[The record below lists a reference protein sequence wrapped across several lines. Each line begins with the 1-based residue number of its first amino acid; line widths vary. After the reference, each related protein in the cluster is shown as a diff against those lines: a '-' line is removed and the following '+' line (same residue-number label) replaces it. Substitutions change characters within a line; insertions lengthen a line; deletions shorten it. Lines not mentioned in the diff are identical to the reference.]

1 MSPNTVHNVSKT
13 TMSLISLPLEI
24 LQQIADIVDTE
35 HRPSI
40 YTFSLTNKACHRAV
54 VHLVFRQIQITVSH
68 QPETL
73 QKEVA
78 SLIEALSRTESA
90 RHVQQISIKGDIRFK
105 ARKTNEDSP
114 GTDKIEPPGGIQE
127 ILGNNISSG
136 LRQFVVYDEAVIV
149 RSSDEDLAWAPVV
162 SLLQFVPYPRDLI
175 YDCQSQFPP
184 SLLEVL
190 HQQHP
195 RCRLHH
201 LTFRFRTLL
210 WGTPYP
216 YEMELATSPSLYRL
230 DVVCAWRD
238 SDGDDDFNLE
248 AAIDLASG
256 LAPNLKEVSF
266 FELWPIGCWRYDR
279 RRRELWQGLPGLTG
293 KLGGSLTSW
302 TWIGC
307 DDMVGPAIKK
317 NWSKNAD
324 LTHLQHLTIGRF
336 HESKIGISG
345 DEMEW
350 IAQNRS
356 FPQLKTLSVAI
367 TRNEYFV
374 DRPHY
379 TENTVLFFQAFRP
392 LEELSVQGAI
402 DAQILET
409 ILSRHGQTLRKLTLH
424 PHEEWFMEVNGR
436 TATNLPMNFTTDHL
450 SQIAVLCPLVEELS
464 VPVKRNESRA
474 SEVKLYKCFGE
485 MRNLRYLFLIL
496 DSSNWKVW
504 PGSSQEHTYNHGSI
518 EDGQDIVAVY
528 NSGSIAYRRGE
539 VKKTLINCAVDES
552 LACSIWNI
560 ISQNKEGR
568 QLERL
573 KLWSTGASSYP
584 ERPGFFSI
592 LVEEMSRSWL
602 LERNPRDDRVDP
614 IVRELG
620 RFSREYHEKHWRDD
634 FKGQTEKLFRSIWP
648 CKAGSKDWRDDW
660 SSFPLEVQ

>member
-1 MSPNTVHNVSKT
+1 MSPNDRNNGSKP

-24 LQQIADIVDTE
+24 LQRIAGIVDTE

-40 YTFSLTNKACHRAV
+40 YTLSLTNKACHRAI

-68 QPETL
+68 QPEIL

-90 RHVQQISIKGDIRFK
+90 RHVQRISIKGDIRFK
-105 ARKTNEDSP
+105 ARKTNKDSP
-114 GTDKIEPPGGIQE
+114 DTDEIEPPDGIQE

-136 LRQFVVYDEAVIV
+136 LRQFVVYDEPVIIK
-149 RSSDEDLAWAPVV
+149 SSDEDLAWAPVV
-162 SLLQFVPYPRDLI
+162 RLLQAVPCPRDLI

-190 HQQHP
+190 HRQHP

-317 NWSKNAD
+317 NWRNNTD
-324 LTHLQHLTIGRF
+324 LAHLQHLTIGRF
-336 HESKIGISG
+336 HESSIGISG

-350 IAQNRS
+350 IIQNRS
-356 FPQLKTLSVAI
+356 FPRLKTLSVAI
-367 TRNEYFV
+367 TRDDFFV

-379 TENTVLFFQAFRP
+379 VENAVSFFQAFRP
-392 LEELSVQGAI
+392 LEELSVRGPI
-402 DAQILET
+402 DAQIMET

-424 PHEEWFMEVNGR
+424 PYENWFSDVNGR
-436 TATNLPMNFTTDHL
+436 NATNLPMNFTKNHL
-450 SQIAVLCPLVEELS
+450 SQIAVLCPLLEELS
-464 VPVKRNESRA
+464 VPVKRNGSRA
-474 SEVKLYKCFGE
+474 SEVELYRCFGK
-485 MRNLRYLFLIL
+485 MKSLRYLFLIL
-496 DSSNWKVW
+496 DCSNWMVW
-504 PGSSQEHTYNHGSI
+504 PVNNHDHNRDPQFSE
-518 EDGQDIVAVY
+518 EDQGTAVSY
-528 NSGSIAYRRGE
+528 GAGTTPITRGE
-539 VKKTLINCAVDES
+539 AKRTLINCAVDES
-552 LACSIWNI
+552 LVRSIWRT

-573 KLWSTGASSYP
+573 KLWPMGAQLYP
-584 ERPGFFSI
+584 RKSFFDI
-592 LVEEMSRSWL
+592 LVEEISRSWL
-602 LERNPRDDRVDP
+602 LERNPRDDQVDP

-620 RFSREYHEKHWRDD
+620 RLSREYRQVKRPWGDG
-634 FKGQTEKLFRSIWP
+634 FKGITEKLFRSIWP

-660 SSFPLEVQ
+660 FSFPLEV

>member
-1 MSPNTVHNVSKT
+1 MSPITVHNVSKT

-90 RHVQQISIKGDIRFK
+90 RHVQRISIKGHIRVK
-105 ARKTNEDSP
+105 LRKTNEDSP
-114 GTDKIEPPGGIQE
+114 GTDEIEPPDGIQE
-127 ILGNNISSG
+127 ILGNNISRG

-175 YDCQSQFPP
+175 YDCQSQLPP

-248 AAIDLASG
+248 AVMDLASG

-279 RRRELWQGLPGLTG
+279 RRRELWRGLPGLTG

-307 DDMVGPAIKK
+307 DDMVGPDIKK
-317 NWSKNAD
+317 DWSKNAD

-356 FPQLKTLSVAI
+356 FPRLKTLSVAI
-367 TRNEYFV
+367 TRDEFFV

-379 TENTVLFFQAFRP
+379 IENAVSFFQAFRP
-392 LEELSVQGAI
+392 LEELSVQGPI
-402 DAQILET
+402 DAQILDT

-424 PHEEWFMEVNGR
+424 PREEWFMNVNGR
-436 TATNLPMNFTTDHL
+436 TANNPPMNFTTDHL
-450 SQIAVLCPLVEELS
+450 SQIAVLCPLLEELS

-474 SEVKLYKCFGE
+474 SEVELYRCFGK
-485 MRNLRYLFLIL
+485 MKSLRYLFLIL
-496 DSSNWKVW
+496 DSSSWTVW
-504 PGSSQEHTYNHGSI
+504 PGHSQEHTFNHGPI
-518 EDGQDIVAVY
+518 EDDQDVVLQY
-528 NSGSIAYRRGE
+528 RSGDIAFRRGE
-539 VKKTLINCAVDES
+539 VKKTFINCAVDES
-552 LACSIWNI
+552 LACSIWNTI
-560 ISQNKEGR
+560 IQKKEGR

-573 KLWSTGASSYP
+573 KLWTTGAMSYP
-584 ERPGFFSI
+584 GKSGFFNSVI
-592 LVEEMSRSWL
+592 RDLSRSWL
-602 LERNPRDDRVDP
+602 LERNPRDDQVDP

-620 RFSREYHEKHWRDD
+620 RLSREYEAKRWRDD
-634 FKGQTEKLFRSIWP
+634 FEGQAEELFRSIWP